1 MNETIKYTSK
11 NGFTGIM
18 YGERSVSIFR
28 EDGKEVFHTG
38 SRGFDTY
45 DELVDFVEKYPEFY
59 ELFMSIDK
67 DAFKDDDY
75 DI

>member
-45 DELVDFVEKYPEFY
+45 DELVSFVEKYPEFY
-59 ELFMSIDK
+59 EMLMSIDK